1 MDSVR
6 QRSESPKIE
15 HIQEHNKKLAA
26 RKQSE
31 SVKDEKSSASAW
43 KGFLNWFSNQRL
55 FFWRAKSE
63 LIENVEFS
71 SESGTTNE
79 DQEKNTSFRAASFRW
94 LFNKKM
100 KYMIL
105 LFCVLVL
112 GSVLFIKLDT
122 SAAANLTDNVLRPL
136 IGDTRIV
143 YLEKIFFNASDLA
156 ERITHNSNSD
166 VPPTFND
173 PGPVGN
179 IAGGDLNLT
188 PLSINVDPKPLTG
201 EGVWEDLPVGLFPGK
216 EVMAHTFVRPD
227 PARSFAITTIVQI
240 DKSVIDI
247 GSVAGT
253 KQPGG
258 PVGLPGPGVVPKDI
272 IDSGKLVAAFDGG
285 FQYKD
290 GAYGMIVGN
299 TTYLPLKNDLG
310 TLVGYKD
317 GTIKIMDYQGQ
328 ALGDNVAF
336 VRQNCPLLVDNG
348 DVAAADPRNRQ
359 LWGRLVTGT
368 VDIYTW
374 RSGIGIT
381 KEGNLLFA
389 VGNNLTP
396 ITLANALKTA
406 GAVNAI
412 QLDINPIWVRFNL
425 FNSIGNGKYAST
437 TLTKDLQ
444 DGSRQYLNGYEKDFF
459 YLYAK

>member
-6 QRSESPKIE
+6 QRKKPPK
-15 HIQEHNKKLAA
+15 
-26 RKQSE
+26 
-31 SVKDEKSSASAW
+31 
-43 KGFLNWFSNQRL
+43 
-55 FFWRAKSE
+55 
-63 LIENVEFS
+63 IENVEMYESTPPKQVLDANS
-71 SESGTTNE
+71 SKKKLTLALKKWFALS
-79 DQEKNTSFRAASFRW
+79 KLFLWHASKFT
-94 LFNKKM
+94 KM
-100 KYMIL
+100 KKPAEKTQTIKKTWLGKVRHFL
-105 LFCVLVL
+105 LFSMKFLRKKIKIIIL
-112 GSVLFIKLDT
+112 ILFIFLLAIVIFIKVDT
-122 SAAANLTDNVLRPL
+122 SAAAILTDNVLRPM
-136 IGDTRIV
+136 IGDARIV
-143 YLEKIFFNASDLA
+143 YLEKIFFNTSDFA
-156 ERITHNSNSD
+156 ERITHNSSTD
-166 VPPTFND
+166 KAPVFND
-173 PGPVGN
+173 PGPIGN
-179 IAGGDLNLT
+179 IAGGDLDLS
-188 PLSINVDPKPLTG
+188 PLSTTDDPKPLPG
-201 EGVWEDLPVGLFPGK
+201 EGVWEDLPVGLFPNK

-227 PARSFAITTIVQI
+227 SARSYAIVTIVQM
-240 DKSVIDI
+240 DKSVMNL

-290 GAYGMIVGN
+290 GAYGMIVGD

-317 GTIKIMDYQGQ
+317 GTIKIVDYTGQ
-328 ALGDNVAF
+328 SLGDNVAF
-336 VRQNCPLLVDNG
+336 VRQNCPILIDNG
-348 DVAAADPRNRQ
+348 DVSAADPRNRQ

-381 KEGNLLFA
+381 KEGNLIFA

-396 ITLANALKTA
+396 ITLAEALKTA

-425 FNSIGNGKYAST
+425 FNSIGNGKYSST